1 MGGYIAGRLRAPFA
15 EAKLAER
22 QFRDGTHR
30 FLVWALGVVISAIV
44 VSYAAGALTRTGVE
58 AASNVFGGAA
68 QGAAAGASGA
78 LANAADPMGYA
89 VDRLFRPATTE
100 AAQGTAP
107 AESTDTAP
115 ATAATAAAASEAATT
130 AVDSGGEVSRIFVE
144 GLTNEGLAADD
155 RAYLAAQ
162 VAARTGLPPAEAE
175 KRVDDAFAAVRQ
187 AEVEARQAADDARRA
202 AAIGALLTA
211 AALLIAAA
219 AAAAGAGLGGRHR
232 DENGALR
239 LLGRERFW

>member
-1 MGGYIAGRLRAPFA
+1 MRAPFA
-15 EAKLAER
+15 EATLAER
-22 QFRDGTHR
+22 QFRDGTHG

-58 AASNVFGGAA
+58 ATSNVVGGAA
-68 QGAAAGASGA
+68 QGSAVAGVSSG
-78 LANAADPMGYA
+78 LANATDPMGYV

-100 AAQGTAP
+100 PAESATP
-107 AESTDTAP
+107 AESTDNAP
-115 ATAATAAAASEAATT
+115 ATAATATPAPEAATA
-130 AVDSGGEVSRIFVE
+130 AVDSGEEVSRIFVE
-144 GLTNEGLAADD
+144 GLANDGLAADD
-155 RAYLAAQ
+155 RAYLSAQ

-175 KRVDDAFAAVRQ
+175 KRVDDAFATVRQ
-187 AEVEARQAADDARRA
+187 AEAEARQAVDDARRA
-202 AAIGALLTA
+202 AAIGAFLTA

>member
-1 MGGYIAGRLRAPFA
+1 
-15 EAKLAER
+15 
-22 QFRDGTHR
+22 
-30 FLVWALGVVISAIV
+30 V

-58 AASNVFGGAA
+58 AASTVVGGAV
-68 QGAAAGASGA
+68 QGAAAGASSA

-107 AESTDTAP
+107 AAGTDTAP
-115 ATAATAAAASEAATT
+115 VPAAPAAAAPETATT
-130 AVDSGGEVSRIFVE
+130 AVDSGEEVSRIFAE
-144 GLTNEGLAADD
+144 SLASDALAADD

-175 KRVDDAFAAVRQ
+175 KRVDDAFAAVQQ
-187 AEVEARQAADDARRA
+187 AEAEAREAVDDARRA
-202 AAIGALLTA
+202 AAIGAFLTA

-239 LLGRERFW
+239 VFGRERFW